1 MEFFIK
7 HKTIVLFILFTLF
20 CFISLSLQSSGV
32 TNAVEGAGN
41 AVIFPFQ
48 KLYHAV
54 QTNVS
59 LLWSG
64 FSQLRN
70 AQQELE
76 KTRLRLQQYE
86 SVAEELEE
94 IKRENEQLRNLLGL
108 KQRLK
113 YDSVLATII
122 SKDPDNWFRT
132 IIINRGSSDGIEV
145 NMPVVAFFGDEKAIV
160 GKIIEVRGSIS
171 RIVPI
176 ISPDLKIGVVFQESR
191 YPGLLSGYS
200 AIGKLCVIDYVDK
213 TATIKSGDI
222 VITSGQGG
230 VFPPGL
236 LVGVAVKSFP
246 SESGAFQ
253 RVLVKPYINFDL
265 IENVVVIKK
274 EPDKEILK
282 LIQDESQ
289 L

>member
-7 HKTIVLFILFTLF
+7 HKTIVLFIAFTLF
-20 CFISLSLQSSGV
+20 CFISLSMQSSSI
-32 TNAVEGAGN
+32 TNVVEGAGN

-48 KLYHAV
+48 KFYHTL
-54 QTNVS
+54 QTNIS

-70 AQQELE
+70 AQEELE
-76 KTRLRLQQYE
+76 KTRLKLQQYE
-86 SVAEELEE
+86 SIAEELEE

-108 KQRLK
+108 KQK
-113 YDSVLATII
+113 INYDSVLATII

-132 IIINRGSSDGIEV
+132 IIINRGSDDGIEK

-171 RIVPI
+171 RILPI
-176 ISPDLKIGVVFQESR
+176 ISPDLKVGVVFQESR
-191 YPGLLSGYS
+191 FPGLLSGYS
-200 AIGKLCVIDYVDK
+200 AIGKLCVVDYVDK
-213 TATIKSGDI
+213 TATIKPGDV

-230 VFPPGL
+230 VFPKGL
-236 LVGVAVKSFP
+236 LVGVAIKSFP

-274 EPDKEILK
+274 EPDKEILN
-282 LIQDESQ
+282 LIQDNVKQ
-289 L
+289 